1 MLDQWFGLARDF
13 SSSPRMTRDELY
25 DRAKEDNMSETN
37 STIDK
42 TDEFEVEK
50 LIPVEEPEQAVIA
63 SIPVPLW
70 TLPPEERVKVLEKF
84 WRELRPIY
92 SGDTPY
98 PSRDEL
104 CDRN

>member
-1 MLDQWFGLARDF
+1 MLEA
-13 SSSPRMTRDELY
+13 SM
-25 DRAKEDNMSETN
+25 
-37 STIDK
+37 TID
-42 TDEFEVEK
+42 DSDADDVEK
-50 LIPVEEPEQAVIA
+50 SLPAEKPEQPVIA

-98 PSRDEL
+98 PSREEL
-104 CDRN
+104 YDRN